1 VTVNPADAFFAQAA
15 QAAEKK
21 EDEAPAAIKRDRWQR
36 PLITPPGGG
45 KPEPY
50 IRVSTLAGALDDK
63 TALGDWKARMTG
75 LGVARSADLT
85 TAFGSIQ
92 DIDDPEQ
99 KKTANELA
107 EQAQERAKSS
117 AKRIMG
123 TGFHTITETHD
134 KGRTP
139 EFIPDALRDLY
150 DDYARLT
157 HGVAWRA
164 IEQFVVV
171 DEVKAAGTTDRV
183 GHRPGDA
190 KPRVW
195 DVKTGR
201 VDYGQLKFA
210 VQLACYARGMFYNP
224 ATGERRPWPDI
235 DLRVGYI
242 LHADPNTGKV
252 TPYEVDLEAG
262 WAAAKTAREVYGL
275 RKAKVMTEAS
285 FAPPAPPRTQGV
297 ADSSVIESALTR
309 PLSPHQGAILRE
321 SYNDRQGPPKTVNQ
335 RLAACTSLDQLT
347 AIYNETGGSWGAKE
361 RNFADYMAG
370 YIQSQVG

>member
-1 VTVNPADAFFAQAA
+1 MTNPADEFFAQAGA
-15 QAAEKK
+15 AAEKK
-21 EDEAPAAIKRDRWQR
+21 EDEAPKAIPRDRWKR
-36 PLITPPGGG
+36 PLIIPRGGG

-50 IRVSTLAGALDDK
+50 IRVSALAGTLDEK
-63 TALGDWKARMTG
+63 TALGDWRARMTG
-75 LGVARSADLT
+75 LGVARSKDLI

-134 KGRTP
+134 KGQTP
-139 EFIPDALRDLY
+139 TFIPDALQDLY
-150 DDYARLT
+150 ADYVRKTANVT
-157 HGVAWRA
+157 WRA

-171 DEVKAAGTTDRV
+171 DGVKAAGTADRV
-183 GHRPGDA
+183 GQRPGE

-210 VQLACYARGMFYNP
+210 VQLACYARGQFYNP
-224 ATGERRPWPDI
+224 ANGERREWPEI
-235 DLRVGYI
+235 DLEVGYI
-242 LHADPNTGKV
+242 LHADPHTGTV
-252 TPYEVDLEAG
+252 TPYEVDLVAG
-262 WAAAKTAREVYGL
+262 WEAAKVARHVYGL
-275 RKAKVMTEAS
+275 RKAKVMREVS
-285 FAPPAPPRTQGV
+285 FDAPAPARTQSI
-297 ADSSVIESALTR
+297 ASPEVIRSALEQ
-309 PLSPHQGAILRE
+309 PLSPHQGEILRE
-321 SYNDRQGPPKTVNQ
+321 SLRVGPPKTINQ
-335 RLAACTSLDQLT
+335 HLAACTSLDQLT

-361 RNFADYMAG
+361 RNFADYMAS
-370 YIQSQVG
+370 YIQSQAG